1 MAYSKN
7 TDSGLIVPKKWY
19 EAIPRPSWSRFDKIE
34 TSQPWFSVYK
44 TTPETYAINED
55 GQFEEV
61 ISYLVL
67 GEDAAA
73 LIDSGLGIGDIKRV
87 VKELTDLPVMVVN
100 THAHLDHTG
109 GNSAFEEIA
118 LYDHPF
124 ARERAKGKPREGI
137 DVGNYI
143 GEGMY
148 WKPLPLGVDPA
159 TWHTD
164 PFKVTKWMKEGDR
177 IDLGGKG
184 LEVIHIP
191 GHTPDSVCLL
201 ERRERLLFIGDIFY
215 PAPIY
220 IYSTESDMD
229 VFIASFRKMVKID
242 YDYAMPGHNETKLEK
257 KVVEEVLH
265 AIEAIKAGK
274 AGSFRPGVA
283 KGIRVRRYDYPRFAL
298 IVKDI

>member
-7 TDSGLIVPKKWY
+7 TDPGLIVPKKWY
-19 EAIPRPSWSRFDKIE
+19 DEIPRPSWKRFEKIE
-34 TSQPWFSVYK
+34 TSQPWFSIYK

-67 GEDAAA
+67 GEDNAA
-73 LIDSGLGIGDIKRV
+73 LIDTGIGIGDIKSV

-109 GNSAFEEIA
+109 GNSNFEKIA
-118 LYDHPF
+118 IYDHPF
-124 ARERAKGKPREGI
+124 AQERVKSRARVGI

-143 GEGMY
+143 SEGMV
-148 WKPLPLGVDPA
+148 WKPLPKGVDA
-159 TWHTD
+159 GTWQTN
-164 PFKVTKWMKEGDR
+164 PFKVTKWMKEGDK
-177 IDLGGKG
+177 IDLGGKE
-184 LEVIHIP
+184 LEVIHTP

-201 ERRERLLFIGDIFY
+201 EQHERLLFTGDIFY

-220 IYSTESDMD
+220 IYSKDSDMD
-229 VFIASFRKMVKID
+229 EFITSFRKMVKAD
-242 YDYAMPGHNETKLEK
+242 FDYAMPGHNETMVK
-257 KVVEEVLH
+257 KKIVEDVLH

-274 AGSFRPGVA
+274 AGSYKPGVA
-283 KGIRVRRYDYPRFAL
+283 NGIKVCRYDYPRFAL
-298 IVKDI
+298 IVRDE